1 MKIVLWLIVCCSVCD
16 AQQVKSVN
24 RLSWFSGF
32 WRMETGN
39 RLIDEFWTPV
49 VNNRMEGNSV
59 TKINGKIT
67 DQETIVID
75 QDSTGGIYYRAKPSR
90 QKGTSFALVSL
101 DSMKAVFEN
110 MKHDFPQRIIYRK
123 ISDDSLIAS
132 IEGIVK
138 KKNKTIFFNYRKVI
152 VNAD

>member
-1 MKIVLWLIVCCSVCD
+1 MMMCCSFCA

-24 RLSWFSGF
+24 SLSWFSGF
-32 WRMETGN
+32 WRMETGD

-67 DQETIVID
+67 DQETIVIE
-75 QDSTGGIYYRAKPSR
+75 QDSTGNIYYRAKPAK
-90 QKGTSFALVSL
+90 QKGTSFKLVVL
-101 DSMKAVFEN
+101 DSLNVVFEN
-110 MKHDFPQRIIYRK
+110 MKHDFPQKIIYRK
-123 ISDDSLIAS
+123 VSEDSLIAS

-138 KKNKTIFFNYRKVI
+138 KKNRTIFFNYRKVI